1 MEVIPSLEIDNIAG
15 NIGGSPFSSNVV
27 VVMDWK
33 LQVTTA
39 ATYQF
44 TLSGGSATRLFL
56 NGSEVSTALSLQ
68 PGTYT
73 MQARFAID
81 SSTALPVQ
89 ILLSINAAPAT
100 PVNPTNIT
108 HDETRLKP
116 FINDMPT
123 TGSPLGNDAITIDGI
138 GFFPAKSVSVQY
150 RRRSE
155 RQS

>member
-1 MEVIPSLEIDNIAG
+1 M
-15 NIGGSPFSSNVV
+15 GGSPFSANVV

-73 MQARFAID
+73 MQARFAIS

-89 ILLSINAAPAT
+89 VLLSMNAAPA
-100 PVNPTNIT
+100 
-108 HDETRLKP
+108 
-116 FINDMPT
+116 
-123 TGSPLGNDAITIDGI
+123 
-138 GFFPAKSVSVQY
+138 
-150 RRRSE
+150 
-155 RQS
+155 